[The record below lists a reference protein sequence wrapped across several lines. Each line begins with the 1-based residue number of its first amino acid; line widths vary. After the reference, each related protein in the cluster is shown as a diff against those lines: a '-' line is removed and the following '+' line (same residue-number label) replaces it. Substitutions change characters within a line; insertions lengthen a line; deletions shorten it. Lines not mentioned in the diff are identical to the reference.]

1 MRWSTSAT
9 RHRAQ
14 GAARRRLSVI
24 PFQAVCVTDARPGV
38 GILENRR
45 RETTMSDKKWIKAED
60 VARLAG
66 VSRSAVSRTFTPGAS
81 VSEKTRQKVLSAA
94 EALGYQVNI
103 IARTMIT
110 GSSNFIGIV
119 TAGFDNP
126 FRSKL
131 LAPLVHQLALNGF
144 MPLLMNADDPQQL
157 APSLKQLL
165 SYHVAGVIITSG
177 APPLSLAEEYLA
189 RKIPVTLINRHA
201 DLAGCDRVCS
211 DNAQGAK
218 LVADLFSRRGWRQV
232 GFIGENRENF
242 STRQRYEAFIARTSD
257 MAVSSRFCDSGGYQA
272 GYQAARELV
281 AENPGMQA
289 LFCATDMLALG
300 AQDGL
305 RDAAAP
311 LPAIVGFDDIPQ
323 ADWQPYQLT
332 TVQQNT
338 ALLAH
343 HAVDLLMTRIARFSL
358 PSRHREVPVKLI
370 VRHSAK

>member
-1 MRWSTSAT
+1 M
-9 RHRAQ
+9 
-14 GAARRRLSVI
+14 
-24 PFQAVCVTDARPGV
+24 
-38 GILENRR
+38 
-45 RETTMSDKKWIKAED
+45 
-60 VARLAG
+60 ARLAG

-81 VSEKTRQKVLSAA
+81 VSEKTRQKVLNAA

-242 STRQRYEAFIARTSD
+242 STRQRYDAFIAQTSG
-257 MAVSSRFCDSGGYQA
+257 MTVTSRFCDGGMFIRNGSG
-272 GYQAARELV
+272 
-281 AENPGMQA
+281 A
-289 LFCATDMLALG
+289 LMSAW
-300 AQDGL
+300 
-305 RDAAAP
+305 AAAGRLIGYYEPHMNPWDALPGLVLMREAGGASNDFLAQEGIQRGNP
-311 LPAIVGFDDIPQ
+311 LLLASSTLYPQLKKMIPQ
-323 ADWQPYQLT
+323 PL
-332 TVQQNT
+332 
-338 ALLAH
+338 H
-343 HAVDLLMTRIARFSL
+343 
-358 PSRHREVPVKLI
+358 
-370 VRHSAK
+370 

>member
-1 MRWSTSAT
+1 
-9 RHRAQ
+9 
-14 GAARRRLSVI
+14 
-24 PFQAVCVTDARPGV
+24 
-38 GILENRR
+38 
-45 RETTMSDKKWIKAED
+45 MSDKKWIKAED

-81 VSEKTRQKVLSAA
+81 VSEKTRQKVLNAA

-242 STRQRYEAFIARTSD
+242 STRQRYDAFIAQTSG
-257 MAVSSRFCDSGGYQA
+257 MTVTSRFCDGGMFIRNGSG
-272 GYQAARELV
+272 
-281 AENPGMQA
+281 A
-289 LFCATDMLALG
+289 LMSAW
-300 AQDGL
+300 
-305 RDAAAP
+305 AAAGRLIGYYEPHMNPWDALPGLVLMREAGGASNDFLAQEGIQRGNP
-311 LPAIVGFDDIPQ
+311 LLLASSTLYPQLKKMIPQ
-323 ADWQPYQLT
+323 PL
-332 TVQQNT
+332 
-338 ALLAH
+338 H
-343 HAVDLLMTRIARFSL
+343 
-358 PSRHREVPVKLI
+358 
-370 VRHSAK
+370 

>member
-1 MRWSTSAT
+1 MITEILSKVLPVLVMIALGRLCETKQIINDEQHAGLKAIVGDILLPVVLFQAFFT
-9 RHRAQ
+9 ADYGKRMLLVFVLVFVGY
-14 GAARRRLSVI
+14 GAALAAGYALRRFVKPYDR
-24 PFQAVCVTDARPGV
+24 
-38 GILENRR
+38 
-45 RETTMSDKKWIKAED
+45 
-60 VARLAG
+60 
-66 VSRSAVSRTFTPGAS
+66 
-81 VSEKTRQKVLSAA
+81 
-94 EALGYQVNI
+94 
-103 IARTMIT
+103 
-110 GSSNFIGIV
+110 
-119 TAGFDNP
+119 
-126 FRSKL
+126 
-131 LAPLVHQLALNGF
+131 F

-201 DLAGCDRVCS
+201 DLTGCDRVCS

-257 MAVSSRFCDSGGYQA
+257 MAVSSRFCDGGGYQA

-358 PSRHREVPVKLI
+358 PSRHREVQVKLI
-370 VRHSAK
+370 IRHSAK

>member
-1 MRWSTSAT
+1 M
-9 RHRAQ
+9 
-14 GAARRRLSVI
+14 
-24 PFQAVCVTDARPGV
+24 TDARPGV
-38 GILENRR
+38 GFLENRR

-81 VSEKTRQKVLSAA
+81 VSEKTRQKVLNAA

-218 LVADLFSRRGWRQV
+218 LVAGLFSRRGWRQV

-242 STRQRYEAFIARTSD
+242 STRQRYDAFIAQTSG
-257 MAVSSRFCDSGGYQA
+257 MTVTSRFCDGGGYQA

-281 AENPGMQA
+281 AENPGVQA

-358 PSRHREVPVKLI
+358 PSRHREVPVKFI
-370 VRHSAK
+370 IRQSAK

>member
-1 MRWSTSAT
+1 M
-9 RHRAQ
+9 
-14 GAARRRLSVI
+14 
-24 PFQAVCVTDARPGV
+24 TDARAGV
-38 GILENRR
+38 GLLENRR

-201 DLAGCDRVCS
+201 DLTGCDRVCS

-257 MAVSSRFCDSGGYQA
+257 MAVSSRFCDGGGYQA

-289 LFCATDMLALG
+289 LLSDGGMFIRNGSGALMS
-300 AQDGL
+300 AW
-305 RDAAAP
+305 AAAGRLIGYYEPHMNPWDALPGLVLMREAGGASNDFLAQEGIQRGNP
-311 LPAIVGFDDIPQ
+311 LLLASPTLYPQLKKMIPQ
-323 ADWQPYQLT
+323 PL
-332 TVQQNT
+332 
-338 ALLAH
+338 H
-343 HAVDLLMTRIARFSL
+343 
-358 PSRHREVPVKLI
+358 
-370 VRHSAK
+370 